1 MSPYDKMDERGK
13 WFTMLLLAIYLPYQ
27 FFQFFQDEAWSG
39 KPLVQVY
46 LCLAFMRPASQ
57 MLSGPSETFGY
68 TDQLTAKVGIDKGA
82 ALLLLCLCARE
93 MGEDAWTR

>member
-1 MSPYDKMDERGK
+1 MSNNTIHNTTYCLVSTYFVLICFIQGE
-13 WFTMLLLAIYLPYQ
+13 
-27 FFQFFQDEAWSG
+27 EAWIG

-46 LCLAFMRPASQ
+46 LCLAFVRPISQ

-68 TDQLTAKVGIDKGA
+68 TEQLASKVGEDKGA

-93 MGEDAWTR
+93 MGEDTWNR